1 MHATV
6 VCNAMKRN
14 ILTILLIVF
23 TSYSFCQD
31 VKKVIKKFD
40 HSKQISESYSVLKS
54 DKNIK
59 HGEYISYFRFSDND
73 ETLIKNGIK
82 KLEDLIKEKGNYNNG
97 KKDGFWIESVNKIE
111 IDSGKYSNGKRV
123 GIWNTYNS
131 KEKVKSFD
139 YDNNKKIGIW
149 LTYKEKGMVTER
161 FDYDNN
167 IQLEPYIRFNISYP
181 NIARENGIQG
191 IVRIRFHINTDC
203 SIDNIS
209 IVQSLSP
216 ECDKA
221 AIDAIKKYGE
231 LYKKYG
237 KNCVDL
243 TEEQDLNFRL
253 Y

>member
-1 MHATV
+1 MYKLV

-14 ILTILLIVF
+14 ILTIWLIVF
-23 TSYSFCQD
+23 ASYSFCQD

-59 HGEYISYFRFSDND
+59 HGEYISYFRYSDND
-73 ETLIKNGIK
+73 EAQIKKGIK
-82 KLEDLIKEKGNYNNG
+82 KIVDFIREKGNFDNG
-97 KKDGFWIESVNKIE
+97 KKDGIWIESVNKTE
-111 IDSGKYSNGKRV
+111 IDSGKCSNGKRS
-123 GIWNTYNS
+123 GIWNTYNGR
-131 KEKVKSFD
+131 EKVKSFD
-139 YDNNKKIGIW
+139 YDNNKKTGIW
-149 LTYKEKGMVTER
+149 LTNKQKGMVIER
-161 FDYDNN
+161 YDHDNN
-167 IQLEPYIRFNISYP
+167 IQLEPYIRFSISYP
-181 NIARENGIQG
+181 NIAKENGIQG
-191 IVRIRFHINTDC
+191 TVKIRFHVNNDC

-216 ECDKA
+216 ECDQA
-221 AIDAIKKYGE
+221 AIDSMKKYGE

-237 KNCVDL
+237 KNCVDR